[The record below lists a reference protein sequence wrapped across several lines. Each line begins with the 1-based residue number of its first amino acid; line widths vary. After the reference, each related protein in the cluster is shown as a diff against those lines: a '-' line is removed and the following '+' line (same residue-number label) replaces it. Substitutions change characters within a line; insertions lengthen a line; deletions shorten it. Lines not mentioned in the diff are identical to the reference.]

1 MSMSG
6 KITEFVKEPK
16 SYKMSAKTI
25 LLCICMIGTIATNGQ
40 KLQDKDFEKFAK
52 ASLPQLKELLAIPN
66 DAHDHADMERNI
78 KWCEQHFK
86 KRGFTTKRLETPAVP
101 LLLGERKS
109 KNANAQTVLIYLQ
122 IDGQP
127 VDPNHWYQDNPYEAV
142 LKEKTADGDWQA
154 IKWDR
159 LFTEPMDREWRI
171 FARSTADSKGA
182 VNMFLTAIDMI
193 GVEGVEPNFN
203 MKVIMDFEE
212 ELGSPNLPKAVT
224 DYKDAL
230 SADMLVIFDGPRH
243 ITNRPTLTFGARG
256 IATVTLKVFGPY
268 FPQHSGH
275 YGNYIPNPAV
285 RLSQLIASMKDENG
299 RVTIPGFYD
308 GITISEEVK
317 TILKSVPDD
326 EKVINYKMG
335 IASTDS
341 VATTYQESLQYPSLN
356 VRGMLSGW
364 VGDEVRTIVPSS
376 ATAEIDVR
384 LVIESDPNR
393 LLDLIKQHII
403 SEGYHVI
410 DGTPTTRERAT
421 HPKICQFTS
430 EISYLAFRTE
440 FDTSIG
446 VWLDKALSKAFG
458 ETPIKQRTSGGSIPI
473 SPFVNQLG
481 IPAVTVPTVNRD
493 NNQHSPNENIRLGN
507 YIDGIKTIYSILKEP
522 LK

>member
-1 MSMSG
+1 MN
-6 KITEFVKEPK
+6 
-16 SYKMSAKTI
+16 AKTI
-25 LLCICMIGTIATNGQ
+25 LLCLCMVSTSIGYSQ

-52 ASLPQLKELLAIPN
+52 ASLPQLKDLLAIPN
-66 DAHDHADMERNI
+66 DAHHHEDIERNV
-78 KWCEQHFK
+78 KWCEAHFQ
-86 KRGFTTKRLETPAVP
+86 KRGFTTNRLKTPTVP
-101 LLLGERKS
+101 LLLAERKS
-109 KNANAQTVLIYLQ
+109 KKANAPTVLIYLQ
-122 IDGQP
+122 VDGQP
-127 VDPNHWYQDNPYEAV
+127 VDPNHWYQDNPYEAT
-142 LKEKTADGDWQA
+142 LKEKTADGDW
-154 IKWDR
+154 
-159 LFTEPMDREWRI
+159 M
-171 FARSTADSKGA
+171 
-182 VNMFLTAIDMI
+182 DMI
-193 GVEGVEPNFN
+193 AIEGFDPNFN

-212 ELGSPNLPKAVT
+212 EIGSPNLPKCVVDFKKELA
-224 DYKDAL
+224 
-230 SADMLVIFDGPRH
+230 SDMLVIFDGPRH

-285 RLSQLIASMKDENG
+285 RLSQLIASMKDKNG
-299 RVTIPGFYD
+299 RVTIPSFYD
-308 GITISEEVK
+308 GITISDEVK
-317 TILKSVPDD
+317 SVLKSVPDD

-335 IASTDS
+335 IASSDS

-384 LVIESDPNR
+384 LVLESDPNR
-393 LLDLIKQHII
+393 LLQLIKNHII
-403 SEGYHVI
+403 AEGYHVI
-410 DGTPTTRERAT
+410 DGTPTTKERAT
-421 HPKICQFTS
+421 HEKICQFTS

-446 VWLDKALSKAFG
+446 KWLDKALSNAFG

-473 SPFVNQLG
+473 SPFVNELG

-507 YIDGIKTIYSILKEP
+507 YIDGIKTIYYILKEP